1 MPILSDPRKRILTEV
16 SALLLQYGIR
26 STSMDDIAARLGISK
41 KTIYHYFEDKDA
53 LVEEIVNNILSE
65 NECDCENDRLASEN
79 AIHEVILAMQMMQ
92 KMFTAMNPSVVHDL
106 QKYHPKA
113 FHRFK
118 KHKDQFLLQVLTKN
132 LQRGIKE
139 KLYRPELNVD
149 ILARFRVEST
159 MLPFNPD
166 FQFGLKQ
173 SLFELQQEILIHFLY
188 GVVTPK
194 GYELL
199 TQYLQTQKKQK
210 KK

>member
-1 MPILSDPRKRILTEV
+1 MPTILEPRQRILSEV

-26 STSMDDIAARLGISK
+26 SISMDDIAARLGISK
-41 KTIYHYFEDKDA
+41 KTIYQYFEDKDA
-53 LVEEIVNNILSE
+53 LVEEIVSNILSE
-65 NECDCENDRLASEN
+65 NECDCENDRVAAEN

-92 KMFTAMNPSVVHDL
+92 KMFATMNPSVVHDL

-113 FHRFK
+113 FIRFK
-118 KHKDQFLLQVLTKN
+118 IHKDQFLLQLLTKN

-139 KLYRPELNVD
+139 KLYRPEISVD

-166 FQFGLKQ
+166 FQQSLKQ
-173 SLFELQQEILIHFLY
+173 NLFELQQEILIHFLY
-188 GVVTPK
+188 GVVTLR
-194 GYELL
+194 GYEIL